1 MGPPA
6 AFSSEVSD
14 VVLGL
19 WLLLLALVG
28 GSRLLLVLLKG
39 VLLLLLLVQLL
50 LLEVAVGL
58 PPPVLLLLLV
68 LLAVGVELLVLPP
81 VVQPYKATARTTT
94 RTAAW
99 KTEALIV
106 FILVFI
112 FGLPFSFA
120 IHPPRGGDYVQ
131 CRKG

>member
-1 MGPPA
+1 MVGQ
-6 AFSSEVSD
+6 
-14 VVLGL
+14 
-19 WLLLLALVG
+19 LAT
-28 GSRLLLVLLKG
+28 G
-39 VLLLLLLVQLL
+39 VEL
-50 LLEVAVGL
+50 AVGVWVP

-112 FGLPFSFA
+112 FG
-120 IHPPRGGDYVQ
+120 
-131 CRKG
+131 